1 MKELKLA
8 EKLGMTKKQ
17 LGYMFLGNL
26 IYALCLDF
34 FFVGNN
40 IAAGGLAGLGTVIN
54 SFFHFPI
61 GLTVFIMNIPIGIWG
76 LKVKGK
82 KYILLSAFNIG
93 FFSLLVDLLSFL
105 PCLTHDRLV
114 AVVCGGMLY
123 GTASAFSVRAQIST
137 GGTDLLAK
145 LIITK
150 KKSLTLGKLYMIL
163 DGTIVL
169 IATICYGNIESG
181 IYAILAIGVSSMVT
195 DKLNSGFNKASMFYV
210 FVNNNMDKITE
221 EILYE
226 LNRGGTILNGK
237 GLYTNQDKQIL
248 FIVVSPTQVHRLEQI
263 VHKYDPTA
271 FMVLCSASE
280 IIGQGFRR
288 LDLTSSIEE
297 ESKDKSI
304 KCEKI

>member
-1 MKELKLA
+1 MKESKILTWTGLSW
-8 EKLGMTKKQ
+8 KQ
-17 LGYMFLGNL
+17 MGYMGLGNL
-26 IYALCLDF
+26 LYALSLDL

-54 SFFHFPI
+54 SFFDFPV
-61 GLTVFIMNIPIGIWG
+61 GLTVFLLNIPIGIWG
-76 LKVKGK
+76 LKVKGT

-93 FFSLLVDLLSFL
+93 FFSILVDLLSFL
-105 PCLTHDRLV
+105 PCLTQDRLV

-123 GTASAFSVRAQIST
+123 GTASAFSVRAHMSS

-145 LIITK
+145 LILTK
-150 KKSLTLGKLYMIL
+150 KKSLTLGILYMIL

-181 IYAILAIGVSSMVT
+181 IYAILAIGMCSMVT

-210 FVNNNMDKITE
+210 FVNNNLDKITE

-226 LNRGGTILNGK
+226 LNRGGTLLNGK
-237 GLYTNQDKQIL
+237 GLYTNRDKQIL
-248 FIVVSPTQVHRLEQI
+248 FIVVSPTQVPQLESI
-263 VHKYDPTA
+263 VHKYDPSA

-288 LDLTSSIEE
+288 LDLTSSME
-297 ESKDKSI
+297 DDRN
-304 KCEKI
+304 